1 MIIERLLKTFS
12 KKTALTWH
20 CPNIVQI
27 VYTNIA
33 VTFGWIF
40 FRANNLQQA
49 FYVIRYFFTG
59 IKNIIAVDYIQATLK
74 QLFTANYLE
83 MTITTFCFLAI
94 LIYENL
100 AGNYQLDKWFSRQ
113 KPIWRYA
120 FYILII
126 AMLIMLKPS
135 QVEPFIYFQF

>member
-1 MIIERLLKTFS
+1 MFYIPLGGNRRGLARHCANLMIVFLLCGLWHGASWHFVLWGFYFGIVMIIERLLKTLS

-20 CPNIVQI
+20 CPSIVQI
-27 VYTNIA
+27 AYTNIA

-83 MTITTFCFLAI
+83 NRPITFIDLKI
-94 LIYENL
+94 NL
-100 AGNYQLDKWFSRQ
+100 
-113 KPIWRYA
+113 
-120 FYILII
+120 
-126 AMLIMLKPS
+126 
-135 QVEPFIYFQF
+135 